1 MKIRIVEVEA
11 DKEELKAS
19 STLGEQASTLLKNLF
34 MGLNGNSYEED
45 EEAEDTE
52 DE

>member
-11 DKEELKAS
+11 DKKELKAS
-19 STLGEQASTLLKNLF
+19 STLGASILLKNLF